1 MPRVVAWLERIGEGL
16 WKRVEHRLGSVV
28 NYAILA
34 FICLPLIPLLVLVVA
49 EETLDDPAWPRA
61 IVWACGKRCEP
72 VLVVV
77 VLAGMAFI
85 QLFFWAVT
93 VGAAAGAI
101 CSLDFLTSRS
111 RDVLSKVIGVLVT
124 VVFLLFWGGLV
135 YAHLLHLG
143 PMSISIERAIK
154 CTVVLSFGS
163 LATAYLRCM
172 PVPPGHTFRDLL
184 RLGITTLAATGT
196 LLLLWSWGLGQ
207 PALAVWLH
215 GRVPWLLPVLGLF
228 VICALKWAGSLLRIS
243 PRRVRLRVYDADA
256 PAPACPKCRSS
267 MKVRF
272 QDAWCADCQRSEP
285 IPAEW
290 WVCGCGAPL
299 RGVQGDCCVE
309 CGGEFRFREPPPMV
323 MLDRDQRPGGDMPYG
338 GLLTDAIEK
347 SVDRSAPGERRDPT

>member
-1 MPRVVAWLERIGEGL
+1 MLALLLLPAAIGL
-16 WKRVEHRLGSVV
+16 WA
-28 NYAILA
+28 AIWALIWPA
-34 FICLPLIPLLVLVVA
+34 F
-49 EETLDDPAWPRA
+49 RA
-61 IVWACGKRCEP
+61 
-72 VLVVV
+72 
-77 VLAGMAFI
+77 
-85 QLFFWAVT
+85 
-93 VGAAAGAI
+93 
-101 CSLDFLTSRS
+101 
-111 RDVLSKVIGVLVT
+111 
-124 VVFLLFWGGLV
+124 LLFWGGLV

-309 CGGEFRFREPPPMV
+309 CGAEFRFREPPPTV
-323 MLDRDQRPGGDMPYG
+323 MLADRSQRPVGETPFG
-338 GLLTDAIEK
+338 GLLTDSMDK
-347 SVDRSAPGERRDPT
+347 SIDRSAPGERQDPA

>member
-1 MPRVVAWLERIGEGL
+1 MPRVVAWLERIGERM

-34 FICLPLIPLLVLVVA
+34 ITLLPLIPMTVLIVA
-49 EETLDDPAWPRA
+49 EETLDDPAWPKA

-72 VLVVV
+72 VLLVA
-77 VLAGMAFI
+77 VLAGMALI
-85 QLFFWAVT
+85 QVFFWLLT
-93 VGAAAGAI
+93 LGAAGAAI
-101 CSLDFLTSRS
+101 DSVDFLSPRS
-111 RDVLSKVIGVLVT
+111 KGVLFR
-124 VVFLLFWGGLV
+124 VVGVLMTGVFVLFWGGLV
-135 YAHLLHLG
+135 YTHLLHLG
-143 PMSISIERAIK
+143 PMSIGIERAIK

-184 RLGITTLAATGT
+184 RLGITTLAAMGT

-207 PALAVWLH
+207 HALTVWLH

-243 PRRVRLRVYDADA
+243 PRRARLRVYGADA

-272 QDAWCADCQRSEP
+272 RDAWCADCQRSVP

-299 RGVQGDCCVE
+299 RGVKGDCCVE

-323 MLDRDQRPGGDMPYG
+323 MLDRNQRPDGDTPFGGM
-338 GLLTDAIEK
+338 LTDSMDK
-347 SVDRSAPGERRDPT
+347 SIDRSAPGERQDPT

>member
-1 MPRVVAWLERIGEGL
+1 MPRVVAWLERIGERM

-34 FICLPLIPLLVLVVA
+34 IVLLPLIPMLVLIVA
-49 EETLDDPAWPRA
+49 EETLDDPAWPKA

-72 VLVVV
+72 VLLVA
-77 VLAGMAFI
+77 VLAGMALI
-85 QLFFWAVT
+85 QLFFWLLT
-93 VGAAAGAI
+93 LGAAGAAI
-101 CSLDFLTSRS
+101 DSVDFLAPRS
-111 RDVLSKVIGVLVT
+111 KGMLFRVVGVLMT
-124 VVFLLFWGGLV
+124 VVFVLFWGGLV

-184 RLGITTLAATGT
+184 RLGITTLAAMGT

-207 PALAVWLH
+207 HALTVWLY

-228 VICALKWAGSLLRIS
+228 VICALKWAGSLLRIN
-243 PRRVRLRVYDADA
+243 PRRARRRAYNADA
-256 PAPACPKCRSS
+256 PAPACPKCRSP

-272 QDAWCADCQRSEP
+272 RDAWCADCRMSVP
-285 IPAEW
+285 IPSEW

-309 CGGEFRFREPPPMV
+309 CGWEFRFREPPPMV
-323 MLDRDQRPGGDMPYG
+323 MLDRNQRPDGDTPIGGM
-338 GLLTDAIEK
+338 LTDSMDK
-347 SVDRSAPGERRDPT
+347 SIDRSAPGERRDPT

>member
-1 MPRVVAWLERIGEGL
+1 MPRVVAWLERIGERM

-34 FICLPLIPLLVLVVA
+34 ITLLPLIPMLVLIVA
-49 EETLDDPAWPRA
+49 EETLDDPAWPKA

-72 VLVVV
+72 VLLVA
-77 VLAGMAFI
+77 VLAGMALI
-85 QLFFWAVT
+85 QLFFWLLT
-93 VGAAAGAI
+93 LGAAGAAI
-101 CSLDFLTSRS
+101 DSVDFLSPRS
-111 RDVLSKVIGVLVT
+111 KGVLFR
-124 VVFLLFWGGLV
+124 VVGVLMTGVFVLFWGGLV
-135 YAHLLHLG
+135 YTHLLHLG
-143 PMSISIERAIK
+143 PMSIGIERAIK
-154 CTVVLSFGS
+154 CTVVLSFGL

-184 RLGITTLAATGT
+184 RLGITTLAAMGT

-207 PALAVWLH
+207 HALTVWLH

-243 PRRVRLRVYDADA
+243 PRRARLRVYGADA

-272 QDAWCADCQRSEP
+272 RDAWCADCQRSVP

-290 WVCGCGAPL
+290 WVCGGGAPL
-299 RGVQGDCCVE
+299 RGVKGDCCVE

-323 MLDRDQRPGGDMPYG
+323 MLDRNQRPDGDTPFG
-338 GLLTDAIEK
+338 GLLTDSMDK
-347 SVDRSAPGERRDPT
+347 SIDRSAPGERQDPT